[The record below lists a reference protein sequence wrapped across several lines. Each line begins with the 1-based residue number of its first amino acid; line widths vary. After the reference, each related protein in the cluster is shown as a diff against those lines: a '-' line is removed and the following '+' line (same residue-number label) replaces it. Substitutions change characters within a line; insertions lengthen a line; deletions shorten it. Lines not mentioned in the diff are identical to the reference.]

1 MAIAVFD
8 SGIGGLSVLQQA
20 RMFLPEK
27 DYIYY
32 ADTAHVPYGTKSKE
46 KVLEYVREAADF
58 LLAQEGVEALVLA
71 CNTATSVA
79 APFLRAQYEVPILG
93 MEPAVKP
100 AVLADGAHRV
110 LVTATPLTLHEK
122 KMRDLLA
129 KWDSAHLADL
139 LPLPGLVE
147 LAERGIF
154 TGAEAEG
161 YLKGELAK
169 YNLSDYS
176 AIVLG
181 CTHFNF
187 FRETLRAIL
196 PQNMH
201 IIDGTNGT
209 VHNLAHQ
216 VSAKKEAGSVRYFNS
231 YGEITDSAKLAY
243 FQELLRVL
251 TINMA
256 IE

>member
-1 MAIAVFD
+1 M
-8 SGIGGLSVLQQA
+8 L
-20 RMFLPEK
+20 LPEK

-46 KVLEYVREAADF
+46 KVLEHVREA
-58 LLAQEGVEALVLA
+58 EASYWRRRVSRRLFWRA
-71 CNTATSVA
+71 MATSVA

-154 TGAEAEG
+154 IGAEAEG
-161 YLKGELAK
+161 YLKGRI
-169 YNLSDYS
+169 S
-176 AIVLG
+176 
-181 CTHFNF
+181 
-187 FRETLRAIL
+187 
-196 PQNMH
+196 
-201 IIDGTNGT
+201 
-209 VHNLAHQ
+209 
-216 VSAKKEAGSVRYFNS
+216 
-231 YGEITDSAKLAY
+231 
-243 FQELLRVL
+243 
-251 TINMA
+251 
-256 IE
+256 